1 MVELFESKALLQ
13 VADTEADE
21 HLEGVLENAAS
32 THDASRAAPS
42 SYSDWEIDSEQL
54 KLDRELG
61 RGGKFGRCFGG
72 EWRGTPCTVKVI
84 HDTKSPKPRAV
95 FVREVENMARL
106 HHPHIVQF
114 LGFCAISGD
123 AGTQLWL
130 VMEHFSRGSLHDF
143 ISRDSKTR
151 AKRVSFATK
160 RRLCVEMGLALTYLH
175 NRRPSFLI
183 HRDIKPSN
191 FLLTSSMRVKLGDFG
206 TSRLFDESKSSNN
219 NNDAGAL
226 DHSTC
231 GVTDPNSET
240 NCGTVPWTAPEVW
253 RSSLEQKAQYSIACD
268 VFSLGMVYYFVFE
281 RAVPQIAGCDNT
293 PQEYL
298 AALRAG
304 RRPPFARTPP
314 RVAELVGACWAT
326 DEAAR
331 PKAGELAGL
340 LQQIPGGG
348 CFG

>member
-130 VMEHFSRGSLHDF
+130 VMEHFSRG
-143 ISRDSKTR
+143 R
-151 AKRVSFATK
+151 RVDAW
-160 RRLCVEMGLALTYLH
+160 
-175 NRRPSFLI
+175 
-183 HRDIKPSN
+183 
-191 FLLTSSMRVKLGDFG
+191 LLSSVLQLGDVMRG
-206 TSRLFDESKSSNN
+206 EADTS
-219 NNDAGAL
+219 AAA
-226 DHSTC
+226 
-231 GVTDPNSET
+231 
-240 NCGTVPWTAPEVW
+240 TAPVACADTV
-253 RSSLEQKAQYSIACD
+253 SL
-268 VFSLGMVYYFVFE
+268 
-281 RAVPQIAGCDNT
+281 R
-293 PQEYL
+293 
-298 AALRAG
+298 
-304 RRPPFARTPP
+304 
-314 RVAELVGACWAT
+314 
-326 DEAAR
+326 
-331 PKAGELAGL
+331 
-340 LQQIPGGG
+340 
-348 CFG
+348 